1 VEGMLFMDTNDKIA
15 QVLEDLLSKQ
25 NQTISMLEDL
35 SKRVTKIEINQENT
49 VLPQMQLLSEGQTT
63 IQGQIRK
70 LSIIDSMQDDISTLK
85 SAVRYLSEKV
95 QKLENAM

>member
-1 VEGMLFMDTNDKIA
+1 MDTNDKIA

>member
-1 VEGMLFMDTNDKIA
+1 MDTNDKIA

-25 NQTISMLEDL
+25 NQTISLLEDL
-35 SKRVTKIEINQENT
+35 TKRVTKIEINQENV